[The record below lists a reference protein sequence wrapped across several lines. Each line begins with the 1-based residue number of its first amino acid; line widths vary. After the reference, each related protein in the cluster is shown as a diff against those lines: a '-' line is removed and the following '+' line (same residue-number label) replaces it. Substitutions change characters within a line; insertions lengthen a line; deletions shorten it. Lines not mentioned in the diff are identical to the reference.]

1 MYILPLVMVSLGESG
16 PGSRRDD
23 IGYSLDPE
31 I

>member
-1 MYILPLVMVSLGESG
+1 MYILTLVMVSLGESG
-16 PGSRRDD
+16 SASRRDD